1 MALTGKKSHR
11 ITREALEEHYD
22 IPLADVARKFDVCLT
37 YLKKICRGH
46 GIKHWPY
53 RKRKAKRNGCK
64 TLQPVTP
71 YTDIGDQSTSV
82 ISEGTVKVTTAA
94 TDGTTQDVSYDQGE
108 VLLMCA
114 HSAKDPMVR
123 IPQKLLQSVG
133 LGSIHS

>member
-53 RKRKAKRNGCK
+53 RKRRAQQKWKRCK
-64 TLQPVTP
+64 VAQPMIP
-71 YTDIGDQSTSV
+71 YTDVSAIRAQAR
-82 ISEGTVKVTTAA
+82 VT
-94 TDGTTQDVSYDQGE
+94 Y
-108 VLLMCA
+108 
-114 HSAKDPMVR
+114 
-123 IPQKLLQSVG
+123 
-133 LGSIHS
+133 